1 MVTGEIELEET
12 ELLLLQHLL
21 GGDNFGAGYDDFRN
35 KNINAAQF
43 KANHRGDLY
52 RTTVVERAQEGGRL
66 SELRFRIEVP
76 SIRDDDPDREIN
88 VVANREGFFR
98 SRQKGPHTLLDQF
111 IGNLAIVKEYRDKLT
126 PLDNLLEEYI
136 EQKTLSIGQSR
147 KNQLMTINR
156 AFKKLIDDH
165 LNGLEYESEEIE
177 IYKAIVANTGIALSN
192 LSLRDEQ
199 YPDIG
204 DFDGETLDYRGC
216 ISEFFEVYAVHVNG
230 MARPDFDLLAG
241 HLYYILNRED
251 EYNTPTEL
259 LEYIESTYDI

>member
-1 MVTGEIELEET
+1 MVAGEIELKET

-66 SELRFRIEVP
+66 SELHFRIEVP
-76 SIRDDDPDREIN
+76 STRHEDPDREIN

-111 IGNLAIVKEYRDKLT
+111 IGNLAIVKEYRDKLV
-126 PLDNLLEEYI
+126 PLDELLEDYI

-147 KNQLMTINR
+147 KNEVMTINR
-156 AFKKLIDDH
+156 AFKELIDEH
-165 LNGLEYESEEIE
+165 LNGLDYESEEIE
-177 IYKAIVANTGIALSN
+177 IYKAIIANTGIALSSLPLRNEEYPNIGEFNGGN
-192 LSLRDEQ
+192 LDH
-199 YPDIG
+199 
-204 DFDGETLDYRGC
+204 RGR
-216 ISEFFEVYAVHVNG
+216 ISEFFETYAVRVEG
-230 MARPDFDLLAG
+230 SVRPDFDLLAG
-241 HLYYILNRED
+241 HLHNILNRQD
-251 EYNTPTEL
+251 EYDSPTEL
-259 LEYIESTYDI
+259 LEYIESTYAI